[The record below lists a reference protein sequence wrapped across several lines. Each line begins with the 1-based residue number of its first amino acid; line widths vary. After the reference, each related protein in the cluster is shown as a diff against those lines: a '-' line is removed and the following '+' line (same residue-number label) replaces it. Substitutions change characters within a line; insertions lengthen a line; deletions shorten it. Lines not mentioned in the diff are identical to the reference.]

1 MGNGKKMSLRP
12 GFSIIMPTFNRAFCI
27 CEAVDSVLMQN
38 YPDFELIV
46 VDDGSSDGT
55 DMLLKERYGAEM
67 ACGRLKY
74 LRSGHEGVSAARNKG
89 LRAATREWAGYLDT
103 DNRMCADY
111 FAVFENAVRTGGAK
125 CYYAQI
131 KHLNNR
137 RVVGRAYDAR
147 AFCRWCL
154 ADMNAFVHHR
164 SLYDELGGFD
174 ESMKRFVDWELML
187 RYSRKYV
194 PVFVP
199 RVVSLYNDSDEIK
212 RISNSEDAEQARRII
227 YDRYLPAKLPVIK
240 RKVLIVSE
248 MFKGGVVPADE
259 ERVFREYLAFY
270 RQRFE
275 VLEKM
280 DTSRFNLLVKVPEK
294 VPLFVENKCRALTA
308 FYDFVLLCTPESFGA
323 VLDAAVDFGEEKA
336 VVFEENGILPAGLP
350 GLLEQTA
357 AAAAGTVREMFG
369 GRAVVISELDKAACL
384 Q

>member
-1 MGNGKKMSLRP
+1 MSLRP

-74 LRSGHEGVSAARNKG
+74 LQSGHEGVSAARNKG

-174 ESMKRFVDWELML
+174 ESMR
-187 RYSRKYV
+187 S
-194 PVFVP
+194 
-199 RVVSLYNDSDEIK
+199 
-212 RISNSEDAEQARRII
+212 
-227 YDRYLPAKLPVIK
+227 
-240 RKVLIVSE
+240 VLWIGS
-248 MFKGGVVPADE
+248 
-259 ERVFREYLAFY
+259 
-270 RQRFE
+270 
-275 VLEKM
+275 
-280 DTSRFNLLVKVPEK
+280 
-294 VPLFVENKCRALTA
+294 
-308 FYDFVLLCTPESFGA
+308 
-323 VLDAAVDFGEEKA
+323 
-336 VVFEENGILPAGLP
+336 
-350 GLLEQTA
+350 
-357 AAAAGTVREMFG
+357 
-369 GRAVVISELDKAACL
+369 
-384 Q
+384 

>member
-1 MGNGKKMSLRP
+1 MSLRP
-12 GFSIIMPTFNRAFCI
+12 GFSIIIPTFNRAFCI

-74 LRSGHEGVSAARNKG
+74 LQSGHEGVSAARNKG

-248 MFKGGVVPADE
+248 MFKGGVVPEDE
-259 ERVFREYLAFY
+259 ERAFREYLAFY

-275 VLEKM
+275 LLEKM

-308 FYDFVLLCTPESFGA
+308 FYDFVLLCTPGSFGA

-350 GLLEQTA
+350 GS
-357 AAAAGTVREMFG
+357 AGADCRRRGGDGQRDVR
-369 GRAVVISELDKAACL
+369 R
-384 Q
+384 